1 MKVSIL
7 ITSIMMILKS
17 NGIPQCRNESIRQP
31 FCVSENYLKNFPS
44 GDENGIDVL
53 TIIRVFSV
61 VELDW
66 TENTIT
72 LFLQLLS
79 KWNDTRITVSHK
91 TR

>member
-1 MKVSIL
+1 
-7 ITSIMMILKS
+7 MMILKS

-66 TENTIT
+66 TENTLT